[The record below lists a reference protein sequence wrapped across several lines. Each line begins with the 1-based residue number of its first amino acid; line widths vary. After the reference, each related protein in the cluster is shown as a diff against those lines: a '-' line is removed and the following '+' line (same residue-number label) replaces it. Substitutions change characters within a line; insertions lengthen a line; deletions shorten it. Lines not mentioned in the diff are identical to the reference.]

1 MNGKELLRAMLH
13 GYFLITTGVVFS
25 MYIFCLILAPDASF
39 SLSDIGRILLMAFAS
54 DLPYVLYYS
63 RRELSRKQMLVR
75 QGLHLVALI
84 AVLLFFAHLWE
95 WIDIHNT
102 MQVTIFLVLVLVI
115 YVVIFAITVY
125 RDNKLAER
133 LNEKLKE
140 RNQL

>member
-25 MYIFCLILAPDASF
+25 MYIFCLILAPDVSF
-39 SLSDIGRILLMAFAS
+39 SLSDIGRILLMALAS

-95 WIDIHNT
+95 WIDFHSIAE
-102 MQVTIFLVLVLVI
+102 VAVFLALVLII
-115 YVVIFAITVY
+115 YVVVFAITVY
-125 RDNKLAER
+125 RDNRLAER

-140 RNQL
+140 RNQP